1 MKKIT
6 LITLIIFFCLGKTGG
21 VLFAVEARKTLPLPP
36 VKPAPVIAPV
46 AQPLPVVVSIPES
59 TYSYNPLNKPDPF
72 RPFIEEE
79 IAAKKKTEKG
89 VGSIF
94 PLQRMETD
102 QFRIVGIAGDETRRV
117 AVVEDAAKKYYPLFV
132 GTHIGTNKGR
142 VIEILP
148 DRVVV
153 EEYATK
159 KAKRIILKLH
169 KNQNEVRP

>member
-1 MKKIT
+1 MNKIT
-6 LITLIIFFCLGKTGG
+6 LITLIIFFCLGKAGG
-21 VLFAVEARKTLPLPP
+21 TLFAAEARKPVPLLPVNPVTVKAQEPP
-36 VKPAPVIAPV
+36 VPV
-46 AQPLPVVVSIPES
+46 APIPES
-59 TYSYNPLNKPDPF
+59 TYNYNPLNKPDPF
-72 RPFIEEE
+72 RAFVEEE
-79 IAAKKKTEKG
+79 IAAKKNVEKKG

-132 GTHIGTNKGR
+132 GTHIGINKGK

-153 EEYATK
+153 EEYTTK

-169 KNQNEVRP
+169 KNQNEVKP